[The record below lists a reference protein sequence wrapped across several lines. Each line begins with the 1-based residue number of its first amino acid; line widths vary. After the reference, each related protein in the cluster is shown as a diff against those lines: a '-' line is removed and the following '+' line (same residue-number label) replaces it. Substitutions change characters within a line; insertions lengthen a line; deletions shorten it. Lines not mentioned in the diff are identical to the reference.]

1 MATISDTKTA
11 FAAEGAFMGP
21 GGFCGG
27 CLCMRPDDP
36 VTAPADGAASVRFFS
51 VSPVSGACADAGGAM
66 RIVAQEGGRHG

>member
-1 MATISDTKTA
+1 
-11 FAAEGAFMGP
+11 
-21 GGFCGG
+21 
-27 CLCMRPDDP
+27 MRPDDP

>member
-36 VTAPADGAASVRFFS
+36 VTAPADGAASARFLP